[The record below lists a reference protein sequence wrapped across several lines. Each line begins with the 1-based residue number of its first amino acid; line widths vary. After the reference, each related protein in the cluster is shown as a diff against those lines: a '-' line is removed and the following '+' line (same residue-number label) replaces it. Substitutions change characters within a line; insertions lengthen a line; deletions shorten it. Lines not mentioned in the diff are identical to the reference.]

1 LPVTSGPLTGLRVI
15 EIAGLGP
22 GPHAAMLL
30 ADLGAEVVRISRPP
44 APDVDPEEFSL
55 NELMRR
61 GKRTVF
67 LDLKSPADLQ
77 TALELID
84 RSDVLIEA
92 MRPGVTTRI
101 GIGPDA
107 CLARNPRL
115 IYAQMTGWGQT
126 GPLALRAG
134 HDINYLSLT
143 GMLHAIG
150 HADGRPVPPLNL
162 VADFGGGSM
171 LLLIGVLSALWERER
186 SGQGQV
192 VDATMLDGVGALSH
206 MMWEMTR
213 HGEWTAARGTNL
225 LDSGAPFYDT
235 YACADGG
242 YVAVGPLEAP
252 FYSQLVTG
260 LGLVESELPPQNDR
274 AGWPELRSQF
284 TAAFASR
291 TRDEWTEVFGDTD
304 ACVSP
309 VLDMDEA
316 TRHPH
321 LVDRRAHLPV
331 GDAMEPAP
339 APRFSRT
346 SPADPAEHE
355 VIDVQD
361 ALKAWS

>member
-1 LPVTSGPLTGLRVI
+1 
-15 EIAGLGP
+15 
-22 GPHAAMLL
+22 
-30 ADLGAEVVRISRPP
+30 
-44 APDVDPEEFSL
+44 
-55 NELMRR
+55 MRR
-61 GKRTVF
+61 GKQTVL
-67 LDLKSPADLQ
+67 LDLKSPVDLQ

-107 CLARNPRL
+107 CLARNPQL
-115 IYAQMTGWGQT
+115 VYAQMTGWGQT
-126 GPLALRAG
+126 GPLAQRAG

-143 GMLHAIG
+143 GMLNAIG
-150 HADGRPVPPLNL
+150 HAGDRPVPPLNL

-171 LLLIGVLSALWERER
+171 MLIIGILSALWERER

-192 VDATMLDGVGALSH
+192 VDATMLDGVGALSQ

-213 HGEWTAARGTNL
+213 HGEWSLQRGTNL

-235 YACADGG
+235 YECADGG

-252 FYSQLVTG
+252 FYSQLVAG
-260 LGLVESELPPQNDR
+260 LGLVEQELPPQNDR
-274 AGWPELRSQF
+274 AGWPDLRARF
-284 TAAFASR
+284 TTAFLAR
-291 TRDEWTEVFGDTD
+291 TRDEWTEIFGETD

-309 VLDMDEA
+309 VLDMNEA

-321 LVDRRAHLPV
+321 LVERRAHLKV
-331 GDAMEPAP
+331 GDALEPAP

-346 SPADPAEHE
+346 SPADPDEHQ
-355 VIDVQD
+355 VIDPQD